1 MPCDNTNND
10 SMYNKDDF
18 ILVKSGRGCYGCYFD
33 NIGDCHPSYFP
44 RCGED
49 QIYVKKDNQC
59 NCPVAMPVLGSK
71 EGAIVEESTEFKE
84 PEEPKLHQTDL
95 HDPVNKPKHYVL
107 IPEKGIEV
115 RDLMKVLADQLD
127 EKYYHGMLVSDYVQ
141 MMQYLLRWHRKNG
154 LEDLEKAQWYLS
166 KIIEQVKGT
175 N

>member
-18 ILVKSGRGCYGCYFD
+18 ILVPETVDNDCQGCFFDLNGGCSPTYFTPCRD
-33 NIGDCHPSYFP
+33 K
-44 RCGED
+44 
-49 QIYVKKDNQC
+49 IYVLKEEKYD
-59 NCPVAMPVLGSK
+59 CPVAMPALGSK
-71 EGAIVEESTEFKE
+71 EKVNIPDTKTSDS
-84 PEEPKLHQTDL
+84 QQNQ
-95 HDPVNKPKHYVL
+95 HDPVNKPKHYML
-107 IPEKGIEV
+107 FPEKDIEV

-127 EKYYHGMLVSDYVQ
+127 MEYWHGMLVSDYVQ
-141 MMQYLLRWHRKNG
+141 MMQYLLRWHKKNG